1 MVELVKKGDFR
12 EDLYYRL
19 NIFTINIPPLRERK
33 EEIPKF
39 IVHFLKKINL
49 ELHKNV
55 DTIPYDVVEMLKE
68 HNWVGNVR
76 ELENTLMNAV
86 LLAKSNVLEKEY
98 FNFLKT
104 STPDN
109 SSNTLKTIAE
119 VEKVHIQRVLDELNW
134 NKSRAARVLGITK
147 TTLYNKIALYS
158 LTPKNS

>member
-1 MVELVKKGDFR
+1 MKKG
-12 EDLYYRL
+12 
-19 NIFTINIPPLRERK
+19 NSGKIFITGSINIPPLRERK

-39 IVHFLKKINL
+39 IIHFLKKINL

-104 STPDN
+104 YSAENT
-109 SSNTLKTIAE
+109 SSDLKSIAE
-119 VEKVHIQRVLDELNW
+119 VEKAHIEKVLDELKW
-134 NKSRAARVLGITK
+134 NKSKASKVLGITK
-147 TTLYNKIALYS
+147 TTLYNKIALYKIK
-158 LTPKNS
+158 PKH